1 MSLRHLRPIGKGV
14 QWVRLQPLQATE
26 VYFIVDQ
33 RFGRLQLGT
42 LLKDRDDQQCRSL
55 WFAAAN
61 PVNNMDFQLS
71 LFLFFLNIDI
81 IL

>member
-1 MSLRHLRPIGKGV
+1 MGALATPPPS
-14 QWVRLQPLQATE
+14 ATE

-33 RFGRLQLGT
+33 RCGSLQLGT
-42 LLKDRDDQQCRSL
+42 LLKDHDDQQCRSS

-71 LFLFFLNIDI
+71 LFLLFLNIDI